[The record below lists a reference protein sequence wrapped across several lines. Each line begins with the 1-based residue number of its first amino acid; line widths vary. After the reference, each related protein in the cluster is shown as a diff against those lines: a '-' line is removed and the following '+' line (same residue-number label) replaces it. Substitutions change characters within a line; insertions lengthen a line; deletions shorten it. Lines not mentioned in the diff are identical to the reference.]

1 MRRRKKKKVFN
12 YKKTR
17 LVWVITGIVV
27 AVSIFF
33 TIQNSTSGAR
43 LSQLESIEAKT
54 KQENLQIKS
63 EIIILSSLSN
73 FQEEASELG
82 FFKPQQIVYIAED
95 VFVAK
100 AR

>member
-12 YKKTR
+12 YNKTR

-43 LSQLESIEAKT
+43 LLQLESIEAKT

-73 FQEEASELG
+73 LQEGASELG
-82 FFKPQQIVYIAED
+82 FYKPQQIVYIAED
-95 VFVAK
+95 AFVAK